1 MDKMDLKKMWQLFL
15 IDAGTNNKLIAEVVD
30 SSPQVLGRKIN
41 SGTIKLLEF
50 ADILEKYGYQLK
62 IEKKSKRKPRFSVG
76 LFIGRKFLS
85 LYSRKNGKC

>member
-1 MDKMDLKKMWQLFL
+1 MDKKDLKKMWQLFL
-15 IDAGTNNKLIAEVVD
+15 IDSGTSNKLISTKIN

-62 IEKKSKRKPRFSVG
+62 IEKKE
-76 LFIGRKFLS
+76 
-85 LYSRKNGKC
+85 